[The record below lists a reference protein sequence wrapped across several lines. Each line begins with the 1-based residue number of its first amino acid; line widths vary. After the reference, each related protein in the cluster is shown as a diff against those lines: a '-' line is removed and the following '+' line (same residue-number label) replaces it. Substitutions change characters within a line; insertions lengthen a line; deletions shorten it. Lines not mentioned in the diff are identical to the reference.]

1 MDGYFESEEFRN
13 ILKSYE
19 DNKADG
25 LPCYMDSDDFI
36 DVIDY
41 YMRERRFNDA
51 LQCSVEGLT
60 IHPADSSLL
69 GMKISALVNLGKS
82 QEAREE
88 LKGLNAEDNYDYY
101 YFRAQI
107 TLDLDDDCETADVLF
122 HKWMALEKQDIA
134 EDRSAQA
141 DSQSRLSDDYM
152 HIIACFSELT
162 NADNT
167 AVPVGELIDCL
178 DEQVQKGRIRWIG
191 CSNWTLDRV
200 KEAAAYSQRTGKA
213 RFVVNQLMW
222 SLAKINRAGIPD
234 DYVLMDKETM
244 AFSAENAMGIMC
256 YTSLARGYFTKRW
269 KGMDLGTDLT
279 KVYQNLENDRIFEEI
294 RQLPSAETVT
304 RHCLRYF
311 VDQPVTA
318 VPIVTCNN
326 ADQLS
331 ECCAAFR
338 L

>member
-1 MDGYFESEEFRN
+1 MDHRRMERVVYPGTDLEVSRLCLGTVNYGVTLDQNGVNARLEEFLSMGGN
-13 ILKSYE
+13 FVDTAHVYS
-19 DNKADG
+19 NW
-25 LPCYMDSDDFI
+25 LPGETSRSEKM
-36 DVIDY
+36 
-41 YMRERRFNDA
+41 
-51 LQCSVEGLT
+51 
-60 IHPADSSLL
+60 
-69 GMKISALVNLGKS
+69 LGK
-82 QEAREE
+82 A
-88 LKGLNAEDNYDYY
+88 LKAFDRKQVIVSTKGAHFDFANPDISRVTPENIVKDLGESLDHLESDYVDL
-101 YFRAQI
+101 YFLHR
-107 TLDLDDDCETADVLF
+107 
-122 HKWMALEKQDIA
+122 
-134 EDRSAQA
+134 
-141 DSQSRLSDDYM
+141 
-152 HIIACFSELT
+152 
-162 NADNT
+162 DNT

-200 KEAAAYSQRTGKA
+200 KEAAVYSQRTGKA
-213 RFVVNQLMW
+213 RFAVNQLMW

-269 KGMDLGTDLT
+269 KGMNLGTDLT
-279 KVYQNLENDRIFEEI
+279 KVYQNPENDRIFEEI

-331 ECCAAFR
+331 ECCAAF
-338 L
+338 LL